1 MFTIL
6 MCKWGARIQ
15 KIQKSKVVQITQVD
29 HRMHSCKLARNSLKR
44 STKLRDSQC
53 GSQSGSLL
61 VEFDPDCDGVST
73 DGTDVDA

>member
-44 STKLRDSQC
+44 STKLEITNVVANQVHC
-53 GSQSGSLL
+53 W
-61 VEFDPDCDGVST
+61 
-73 DGTDVDA
+73 